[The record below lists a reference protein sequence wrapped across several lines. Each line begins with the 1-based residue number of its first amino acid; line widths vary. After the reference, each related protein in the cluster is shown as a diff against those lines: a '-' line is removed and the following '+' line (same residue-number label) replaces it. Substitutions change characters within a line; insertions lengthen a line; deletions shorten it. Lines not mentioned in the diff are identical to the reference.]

1 MDAGISIRPVTGV
14 AVTDYVRPSTTA
26 TAGTGS
32 TDLPPEQTVS
42 PTVDPTPTRNDPVP
56 SGSSNADYDTRS
68 ITIDP
73 QSREVIYRIIDSRTN
88 QVIQQVPDETMLRNR
103 AYSQAIANGSTPFQA
118 QAKADLEA

>member
-14 AVTDYVRPSTTA
+14 AVTDYVRPAAAA

-32 TDLPPEQTVS
+32 TDLPPEQTVA
-42 PTVDPTPTRNDPVP
+42 PTVDPTPTRNNPVP
-56 SGSSNADYDTRS
+56 AGSSNADYDTRS